1 MEIRYCSW
9 KNFYKP
15 FFGESR
21 NLSPDLLCKV
31 CKVSARGSHRRESIY
46 RKSIT
51 GSKRYILI
59 LLTACNVYRCK
70 VEEHVTDQ
78 PRKRR
83 LYISPGGARGP
94 GDLCLAR
101 TVAGRRRGGGARTVC
116 KLAYFAS
123 LHTVARG

>member
-1 MEIRYCSW
+1 M
-9 KNFYKP
+9 NFYKP

-59 LLTACNVYRCK
+59 LLTACNGFPSGG
-70 VEEHVTDQ
+70 
-78 PRKRR
+78 PRKWRR
-83 LYISPGGARGP
+83 QGSHADRREA
-94 GDLCLAR
+94 CLPYG
-101 TVAGRRRGGGARTVC
+101 T
-116 KLAYFAS
+116 
-123 LHTVARG
+123 